1 MANPKKS
8 VPRKSAARVR
18 KKKSLSKMSFMTHL
32 KGVVA
37 KRFRNIQTNGSKK
50 AVQAMGVEPKNV
62 GLLIEQYVEV
72 VEKSAKEKR
81 PISFRVNV
89 DSRGGAVSTSI
100 EQPTSPAAGEA
111 AENESGDSELERAL
125 AAARKRGQ
133 IRAAEILS
141 GKDMVNA
148 DDFAKLLHTTRVTIN
163 SKRQSGLV
171 LGLDGAKRGF
181 RFPLWQL
188 NRDGKP
194 YPELPVLRERLGGPW
209 AIFRFLVQPHEEL
222 DGLTGR
228 QALEKGRGEALL
240 AAAESV
246 GRGDFR

>member
-1 MANPKKS
+1 MANHKKS
-8 VPRKSAARVR
+8 VPRKPAARVR

-32 KGVVA
+32 KGIVA
-37 KRFRNIQTNGSKK
+37 RRFRDIQIKGSKK
-50 AVQAMGVEPKNV
+50 AVQAMAVEPENV
-62 GLLIEQYVEV
+62 GLLIEHYVEV

-81 PISFRVNV
+81 PFSFRVNV
-89 DSRGGAVSTSI
+89 DPHGGAVSTFI
-100 EQPTSPAAGEA
+100 EQPISPAGGET
-111 AENESGDSELERAL
+111 AENEHDGFELERAL
-125 AAARKRGQ
+125 AAARDRGR

-141 GKDMVNA
+141 REDMVNA
-148 DDFAKLLHTTRVTIN
+148 DDFAKLLHTTRMTIN
-163 SKRQSGLV
+163 SKRQSGLL

-181 RFPLWQL
+181 RFPIWQL
-188 NRDGKP
+188 NRDGRP

-209 AIFRFLVQPHEEL
+209 AVFRFLVQAHDEL

-228 QALEKGRGEALL
+228 QALEQGQGEALL